1 MNRLISGFFTFA
13 LVTGFIF
20 ILSFTINWYFN
31 LPIVKITPD
40 QRIVAVEI
48 KGESFSPQ
56 EVEIGDRYI
65 KKYVSFEWKTKNL

>member
-1 MNRLISGFFTFA
+1 MNRLISGFFIVV
-13 LVTGFIF
+13 LVT
-20 ILSFTINWYFN
+20 ILILVFNFCIRWYFN

-48 KGESFSPQ
+48 KGESFNPQ